1 MKQLKTLLVDDEYSA
16 IEGLTIRLAA
26 FSQIT
31 IIGHASSVDE
41 AMALIGSCAPDL
53 IFLDI
58 EMPGKSGFELIK
70 QLQPESCPAIIFV
83 TAFHQYA
90 VKAFEVRALD
100 YLLKPV
106 KKERLAEAI
115 ARVVSR
121 LDSPGN
127 KQHMLEVRDIL
138 LNGNSRRETEP
149 GSAYRIE
156 QEKLVIQDGHHPA
169 QLIPYIDILWIDAAG
184 DYMCVHTQAETFVM
198 RARLKSLINDV
209 LPDGFLRI
217 HKSTIVN
224 LQHVAKL
231 EPLINSEYNL
241 ILVNA
246 KSLKVSRTYSKQLKL
261 SLSGEKTGLQ
271 SNHSAPDDGIK
282 H

>member
-1 MKQLKTLLVDDEYSA
+1 MKPLRTLLVDDEYSA
-16 IEGLTIRLAA
+16 IEGLSIRLKA
-26 FSQIT
+26 FPQIT
-31 IIGHASSVDE
+31 IIGHACSVDD
-41 AMALIGSCAPDL
+41 AMAIISGSSPDL

-58 EMPGKSGFELIK
+58 EMPGKSGFELVK

-106 KKERLAEAI
+106 KRERLTEAI
-115 ARVVSR
+115 ARVSYR
-121 LDSPGN
+121 INSPAN

-138 LNGNSRRETEP
+138 LNGDGARQSESGN
-149 GSAYRIE
+149 GYRIE

-169 QLIPYIDILWIDAAG
+169 QLIPYPDILWIDAAG
-184 DYMCVHTQAETFVM
+184 DYMCVHTKDDTFVM
-198 RARLKSLINDV
+198 RARLKSLINEV
-209 LPDGFLRI
+209 LPEVFLRI

-231 EPLINSEYNL
+231 DSLPNSEYNL
-241 ILVNA
+241 ILVNS
-246 KSLKVSRTYSKQLKL
+246 KSLKVSRTYSRELKE
-261 SLSGEKTGLQ
+261 SLSGK
-271 SNHSAPDDGIK
+271 
-282 H
+282 